1 MLILIVSVMKTG
13 KEYFMKALLT
23 LVLLVGS
30 LNVFA
35 SEVGE
40 KNTDCVAG
48 FQSGRFQEKPATAED
63 TGAATSKDVNSGV
76 SR

>member
-1 MLILIVSVMKTG
+1 MKS
-13 KEYFMKALLT
+13 LLT

-35 SEVGE
+35 NEVGE

-48 FQSGRFQEKPATAED
+48 FQSGRFQEKPATLED
-63 TGAATSKDVNSGV
+63 AGSSSSQEVSSGV
-76 SR
+76 TR